1 MLNICFVK
9 FGDKVQGFDADKLL
23 YDMIEPIINNVK
35 EDFEIWVAT
44 DRPIYNITLNP
55 KINYIP
61 LTNQD
66 IKEHGHWTK
75 IFFFDP
81 SYIKAKEGDTT
92 VIMDIDMQWQ
102 NDPSPVITYP
112 VEDGQLV
119 SMDRWWKDNEM
130 PISGNL
136 YKFKSY
142 DFQFVYEQYINNF
155 KYIRPYYYKEG
166 IVAHIQVHDELDISV
181 EDDKKAKRIK
191 EINPDA
197 IIVFGGPQV
206 SEFRLEEQQEE
217 FHWVDSWI
225 VSEGELSFEKLIN
238 ELRETGTIQNQK
250 PYLDYIYKD

>member
-92 VIMDIDMQWQ
+92 VIMDIDMQWKK
-102 NDPSPVITYP
+102 DPSPVLTYP
-112 VEDGQLV
+112 VKLGEFV
-119 SMDRWWKDNEM
+119 SMDRWWKSDDM

-136 YKFKSY
+136 YKFNSHDFKFIYDNYMEDYKKHKKYYYENKIVEMPQEGEQYFVYDQIKDKSPWFNVKLQPAEWCMKIHLKNKERQKSY
-142 DFQFVYEQYINNF
+142 EDKF
-155 KYIRPYYYKEG
+155 KTATGKEYG
-166 IVAHIQVHDELDISV
+166 KCIF
-181 EDDKKAKRIK
+181 
-191 EINPDA
+191 DA
-197 IIVFGGPQV
+197 IWTYENI
-206 SEFRLEEQQEE
+206 
-217 FHWVDSWI
+217 
-225 VSEGELSFEKLIN
+225 K
-238 ELRETGTIQNQK
+238 
-250 PYLDYIYKD
+250 

>member
-81 SYIKAKEGDTT
+81 SYIKAKECDTT
-92 VIMDIDMQWQ
+92 VIMDIDMQWKK
-102 NDPSPVITYP
+102 DPSPVLTYP
-112 VEDGQLV
+112 VGTGELI

-136 YKFKSY
+136 YKFNSHE
-142 DFQFVYEQYINNF
+142 FQFVYNDYMTNF
-155 KYIRPYYYKEG
+155 NTIRPYYYNEG
-166 IVAHIQVHDELDISV
+166 IVAHPNQGEQYFVYDSVSKKSPWFSVKLQPAEWCMKSHQTNSDKQKLYEDRFNKATGKNYHDHYFNAIWTY
-181 EDDKKAKRIK
+181 KAIK
-191 EINPDA
+191 
-197 IIVFGGPQV
+197 
-206 SEFRLEEQQEE
+206 
-217 FHWVDSWI
+217 
-225 VSEGELSFEKLIN
+225 
-238 ELRETGTIQNQK
+238 
-250 PYLDYIYKD
+250 